1 MSSELTP
8 EPSPSKFRPKSD
20 TAFFLGLGSLGGFYL
35 FLILALILAL
45 VIVPRWGKSDE
56 TKLLLMAPSLKEA
69 VDYLEA
75 ASKKAGGTDMVKE
88 VGKALEEAG
97 QLAEFKSDGRSK
109 SDLVKHIASEAR
121 TLASIKLSELT
132 RKAKAG
138 NVSVGKEIDQAR
150 NSLLNAV
157 AFDRPSDYSAVFN
170 DPGIR
175 SSAKLSFV
183 SCTISALLS
192 LWVAVP
198 IGYAMSRFQFRG
210 KNFIDTTLDV
220 PIVLPPLVIGL
231 GLLILFNNISFG
243 AMDVVYFDRDGSEYI
258 VQENRTMERMIK
270 QVGASLGFQ
279 WRITNGAAGVVLA
292 QFMVACA
299 FAVRTMRNTFDQISP
314 RQEEVAMTLGSSRGQ
329 AFWSIVLPQ
338 GYRGL
343 LAAGTLAWA
352 RSLGEFGPIL
362 IFCGINAH
370 RTEVMSSSVY
380 LQFSIGE
387 IEKAA
392 VVSLLMIVLAF
403 MVLLLVRYLGK
414 SDAMPHR

>member
-1 MSSELTP
+1 
-8 EPSPSKFRPKSD
+8 
-20 TAFFLGLGSLGGFYL
+20 
-35 FLILALILAL
+35 
-45 VIVPRWGKSDE
+45 
-56 TKLLLMAPSLKEA
+56 
-69 VDYLEA
+69 
-75 ASKKAGGTDMVKE
+75 
-88 VGKALEEAG
+88 
-97 QLAEFKSDGRSK
+97 
-109 SDLVKHIASEAR
+109 
-121 TLASIKLSELT
+121 
-132 RKAKAG
+132 
-138 NVSVGKEIDQAR
+138 
-150 NSLLNAV
+150 
-157 AFDRPSDYSAVFN
+157 
-170 DPGIR
+170 
-175 SSAKLSFV
+175 
-183 SCTISALLS
+183 
-192 LWVAVP
+192 VP
-198 IGYAMSRFQFRG
+198 IGYAMSRFNFLG
-210 KNFIDTTLDV
+210 KNFIDTILDV

-243 AMDVVYFDRDGSEYI
+243 VMDVVYFDRDGSEYI
-258 VQENRTMERMIK
+258 VQENRTIERIIK
-270 QVGASLGFQ
+270 QFGASLGLQ
-279 WRITNGAAGVVLA
+279 LRITNGAAGVVLA